1 MLSALHK
8 GDKAATR
15 HNEYEKQNNEKVAK
29 MSKKKKNVQNTTTNS
44 KPIVFPRIF

>member
-8 GDKAATR
+8 GDKDATR

-29 MSKKKKNVQNTTTNS
+29 MSKKKKMFRTPQPTANQ
-44 KPIVFPRIF
+44 